1 MTGLLLS
8 RRHRALGRVTCAIC
22 DRWSEIPTA
31 PFVFT
36 IIVGDIKTL
45 SGRVYICVGCLRE
58 GVKVATEG
66 REVRRK

>member
-8 RRHRALGRVTCAIC
+8 RRHRSTWTYNCVVCGNRGKIH
-22 DRWSEIPTA
+22 A
-31 PFVFT
+31 PFEFT
-36 IIVGDIKTL
+36 TPTSTGPVRERVG
-45 SGRVYICVGCLRE
+45 ICVGCLRE